1 MKVLFVCT
9 GNTCRSPMAEVIFNE
24 MYKNHHAESRGL
36 HARHG
41 DRIEANALSVLKREY
56 GFDEKRKAL
65 QVTLSDINEADLV
78 IAMTEAHKRELT
90 GIYGMDKVKTLK
102 ELAGSRGDILD
113 PYGMDEYVYRRVFSE
128 IRELLEQIRLFREE

>member
-24 MYKNHHAESRGL
+24 MYKDHHAESRGL
-36 HARHG
+36 HTRHG

-65 QVTLSDINEADLV
+65 QITLSDINEADLV
-78 IAMTEAHKRELT
+78 IAMTEAHKRELS
-90 GIYGMDKVKTLK
+90 GIYGMDKVRTLK